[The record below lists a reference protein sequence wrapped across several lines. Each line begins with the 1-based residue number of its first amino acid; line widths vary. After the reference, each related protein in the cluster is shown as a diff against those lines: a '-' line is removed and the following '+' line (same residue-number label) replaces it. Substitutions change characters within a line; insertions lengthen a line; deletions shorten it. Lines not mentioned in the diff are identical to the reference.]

1 MSTFFARQDITLSPL
16 IDDLTRSNWETLR
29 RDLIAGFAVALL
41 TLPQAMAYALMAG
54 LPIACGIFAAVLAT
68 CITALFGSS
77 RHLVVGPTN
86 TIAILVQ
93 AGTVDL
99 LYTHYRDVA
108 GPMREMLSLQI
119 VTQLTLLVGLFQ
131 MFAAFAGMGRLT
143 QFVSHSVVVGYMTGT
158 AIALGVNQLFLFCGF
173 DPPPGIVSVYQKV
186 FYLLTHLNETQWVS
200 LGVALACLPF
210 LFYQK
215 YRASRLPA
223 AGITLAVSGLF
234 FLVLRSYPDVFGN
247 ALQSVQL
254 VGDAGLVGP
263 IWPQWVSVPFNIT
276 WLNALFPIASAIA
289 LLGMLEV
296 SVIGKGIAAQS
307 GQQLGVNQ
315 EILGLGIGNFLSGL
329 VGAMPSSGSSSRSFL
344 NFSSGAV
351 TRFAAVFSGIFV
363 FLIIFGFSDL
373 LQFVPMGAFAA
384 MLFVTALGLVDGKQ
398 FLLCLRAN
406 GPDAFVLFITIV
418 ACIIFSVDVAFFIG
432 IGLSISFYLNKAAT
446 PHMVENRVNESGDM
460 QPISASPGSSGVNKE
475 IRMISVQGELFFGA
489 ADLFQTTLKTLTQE
503 DRKIRV
509 LILRLKHARDVDA
522 TACLALLQ
530 LHRYLVD
537 SGRHLLMCSITPPV
551 WDVLCNSGVAAEIG
565 RSNFFLLNADDPQ
578 QAVRSAWKRAR
589 SLVAAQNT
597 ASAPVKPLVIP
608 EKAKEATDETLAQ
621 LISNAEGGSLDQ
633 LNQAAQER
641 AQQESAAAAVVAAA
655 TATAVA
661 AEASSPP
668 ADAPAPQPIL
678 VTENVVQ
685 PEGA

>member
-1 MSTFFARQDITLSPL
+1 MSTFFSRQDITLSPL
-16 IDDLTRSNWETLR
+16 IDDITGSTWETLR

-54 LPIACGIFAAVLAT
+54 LPIACGLFAAVFAT
-68 CITALFGSS
+68 CITSLFGSS

-93 AGTVDL
+93 AGTAQL
-99 LYTHYRDVA
+99 LYTHYRDVS

-119 VTQLTLLVGLFQ
+119 VTQLTLLVGVFQ
-131 MFAAFAGMGRLT
+131 MFAAFSGMGRLT

-173 DPPPGIVSVYQKV
+173 DPPAGIVSVYQKV
-186 FYLLTHLNETQWVS
+186 FYLLTHLHQTEWIS
-200 LGVALACLPF
+200 LGIALACLPF

-223 AGITLAVSGLF
+223 AGITLVVSGLV
-234 FLVLRSYPDVFGN
+234 FLLLRSYPNVFGD

-263 IWPQWVSVPFNIT
+263 ILPQWVSVPFDMT

-296 SVIGKGIAAQS
+296 SVIGKGIAAKS
-307 GQQLGVNQ
+307 GQHLNVNQ
-315 EILGLGIGNFLSGL
+315 EIFGLGIGNFLSGL
-329 VGAMPSSGSSSRSFL
+329 VGAMPSSGSSSRSCL
-344 NFSSGAV
+344 NYSNGAA
-351 TRFAAVFSGIFV
+351 TRLAAVFSGVFV
-363 FLIIFGFSDL
+363 FLIVFGCSDL

-406 GPDAFVLFITIV
+406 GPDAFVLFITIIS
-418 ACIIFSVDVAFFIG
+418 CIIFSVDVAFFIG
-432 IGLSISFYLNKAAT
+432 IGLSITFYLNKAAN
-446 PHMVENRVNESGDM
+446 PYMVENRVNESGDM
-460 QPISASPGSSGVNKE
+460 QPISSSSGVNKE

-489 ADLFQTTLKTLTQE
+489 ADLFQTTLKTLTQK

-565 RSNFFLLNADDPQ
+565 RSNFFLLNAEDPQ

-589 SLVAAQNT
+589 SLVAVQNSST
-597 ASAPVKPLVIP
+597 APVKPLIVP
-608 EKAKEATDETLAQ
+608 EKAKEALEEKL
-621 LISNAEGGSLDQ
+621 
-633 LNQAAQER
+633 
-641 AQQESAAAAVVAAA
+641 
-655 TATAVA
+655 
-661 AEASSPP
+661 SPAIP
-668 ADAPAPQPIL
+668 LPPVPPVF
-678 VTENVVQ
+678 VTENIVIVQEAPVVPVPMPEDNPA